1 MPKIIE
7 KEKIKPDVVFV
18 DPPRKG
24 LDKKTIDVLKE
35 LEPRKIIYISCNSAT
50 FARDVSLLEE
60 KYNIGEVQPV
70 DMFPYTSHVECCA
83 LLEIKKDL

>member
-7 KEKIKPDVVFV
+7 KEKIKSDVVFV

-24 LDKKTIDVLKE
+24 LDKNTIDVLKE
-35 LEPRKIIYISCNSAT
+35 LEPSKIIYISCNPAT

-60 KYNIGEVQPV
+60 EYDIREVQPI
-70 DMFPYTSHVECCA
+70 DMFPYTSHVECVVA
-83 LLEIKKDL
+83 MTLRETL